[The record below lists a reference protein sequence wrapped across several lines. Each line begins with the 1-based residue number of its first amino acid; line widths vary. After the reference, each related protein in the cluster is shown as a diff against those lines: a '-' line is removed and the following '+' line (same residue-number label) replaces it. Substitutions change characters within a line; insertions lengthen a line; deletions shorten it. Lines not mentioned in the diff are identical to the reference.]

1 VEVPLAVIEGAVC
14 SIVWTMPA
22 VVSSEVFW
30 GEVRAEGDIVRTVAV
45 GICL

>member
-1 VEVPLAVIEGAVC
+1 VPLAVIEGAVC